1 MLHWPPTTFEI
12 SKFIFSPSY
21 HRLQRPR
28 CHLHV
33 ANRINFFV
41 IFWNGKWEERIFCT
55 THGVPAVCT
64 HCHMTGMPWFLSC
77 GSIYVTPCQEWLLG
91 QKAQGGKLE
100 VDYFTSDFRSRPKVT
115 WDLTMKKKSKIYKN
129 YMNRKIIQTYTVE
142 TLQLFTLCL
151 WTMLQHVKV
160 GHIAL
165 SQMVIFIFG
174 LNTPHLI
181 YLGPCNVCELSNT
194 Y

>member
-12 SKFIFSPSY
+12 SIFFFSPSY
-21 HRLQRPR
+21 HHLQRPR

-91 QKAQGGKLE
+91 QKAHKSAASRTITPQ
-100 VDYFTSDFRSRPKVT
+100 FCAFCRQMATSLLPEKES
-115 WDLTMKKKSKIYKN
+115 LHKKKCHHGIWWEERN
-129 YMNRKIIQTYTVE
+129 TVRCSVG
-142 TLQLFTLCL
+142 TR
-151 WTMLQHVKV
+151 HVNFSL
-160 GHIAL
+160 A
-165 SQMVIFIFG
+165 
-174 LNTPHLI
+174 
-181 YLGPCNVCELSNT
+181 
-194 Y
+194 

>member
-12 SKFIFSPSY
+12 SNFFFSPSY
-21 HRLQRPR
+21 HHLQRPR

-77 GSIYVTPCQEWLLG
+77 GAIYVTPCQEWLLG
-91 QKAQGGKLE
+91 QKAHKSAASRTITTTE
-100 VDYFTSDFRSRPKVT
+100 VEVIRSCYCCSVK
-115 WDLTMKKKSKIYKN
+115 
-129 YMNRKIIQTYTVE
+129 E
-142 TLQLFTLCL
+142 
-151 WTMLQHVKV
+151 TMLMW
-160 GHIAL
+160 L
-165 SQMVIFIFG
+165 SMEIFKYGAVMPPKLRISQKCRRM
-174 LNTPHLI
+174 T
-181 YLGPCNVCELSNT
+181 T
-194 Y
+194 

>member
-12 SKFIFSPSY
+12 SIFFFSPSY
-21 HRLQRPR
+21 HHLQRPR

-77 GSIYVTPCQEWLLG
+77 GSIYVTPCQEWLLV
-91 QKAQGGKLE
+91 KKRTNL
-100 VDYFTSDFRSRPKVT
+100 RSRSIKTPFFAI
-115 WDLTMKKKSKIYKN
+115 LTDKWLYLCFQRRNLFIKKNVYVGSGERN
-129 YMNRKIIQTYTVE
+129 TVSRS
-142 TLQLFTLCL
+142 
-151 WTMLQHVKV
+151 V
-160 GHIAL
+160 G
-165 SQMVIFIFG
+165 
-174 LNTPHLI
+174 P
-181 YLGPCNVCELSNT
+181 
-194 Y
+194 